1 MGKHGTGVP
10 ADRLALYERLV
21 DQVEGVEIK
30 GAKSAYTS
38 LNGHMFS
45 FMTSEGVLAL
55 RFSDE
60 EQKVFMEAFKTGP
73 VIQYGAVMR
82 GYVEIP
88 ASLLEDT
95 SSLMPIFE
103 KSLAYIRSLKPN
115 PGKRKSKG

>member
-10 ADRLALYERLV
+10 PDKLALYERLV
-21 DQVEGVEIK
+21 ERVDGVEIK

-45 FMTSEGVLAL
+45 FMTAEGALAL
-55 RFSDE
+55 RFSNGD
-60 EQKVFMEAFKTGP
+60 QKAYMETFKTGP

-88 ASLLEDT
+88 AALLEDT
-95 SSLMPIFE
+95 QRLLPIFE
-103 KSLAYIRSLKPN
+103 KSLSYVGSLKPN
-115 PGKRKSKG
+115 PGKRKSKS

>member
-10 ADRLALYERLV
+10 ADRLALYERVVAEL
-21 DQVEGVEIK
+21 DGVELK

-45 FMTSEGVLAL
+45 FMTQEGALAL

-60 EQKVFMEAFKTGP
+60 EQKALMATFKTGP

-88 ASLLEDT
+88 ADVLEDT
-95 SSLMPIFE
+95 QSLLPIFI
-103 KSLAYIRSLKPN
+103 KSLAYVRSLKPK
-115 PGKRKSKG
+115 PTRRKSSS

>member
-10 ADRLALYERLV
+10 ADRLALYERLIEKV
-21 DQVEGVEIK
+21 DGVEIK

-45 FMTSEGVLAL
+45 FMTGEGALAL
-55 RFSDE
+55 RLSTED
-60 EQKVFMEAFKTGP
+60 QQAFMDTYKTGP

-88 ASLLEDT
+88 AALLEDT
-95 SSLMPIFE
+95 QSLLPIFE
-103 KSLAYIRSLKPN
+103 KSVAYVGSLKPN
-115 PGKRKSKG
+115 PGKRKSKS

>member
-21 DQVEGVEIK
+21 ALVDGVEIK

-38 LNGHMFS
+38 MNGHMFS
-45 FMTSEGVLAL
+45 FMTEEGALAI
-55 RFSDE
+55 RFSNED
-60 EQKVFMEAFKTGP
+60 QKAYMESFKTGP

-88 ASLLEDT
+88 AGLLEETQSLL
-95 SSLMPIFE
+95 PIFE
-103 KSLAYIRSLKPN
+103 KSVAFIASLKPN
-115 PGKRKSKG
+115 PVKRKSKS